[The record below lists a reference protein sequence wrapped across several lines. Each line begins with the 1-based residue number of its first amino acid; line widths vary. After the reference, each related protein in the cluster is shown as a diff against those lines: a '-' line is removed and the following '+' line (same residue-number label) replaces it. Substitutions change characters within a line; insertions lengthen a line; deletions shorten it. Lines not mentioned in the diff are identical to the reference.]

1 MPKVKYIEKGGPG
14 ASVMRWRF
22 LPDGRVLDPHGRVK
36 AQVPDDVA
44 YSPAAKRMA
53 DKGILDIEGYVVPKK
68 KKATPS
74 PPVMTSAKEEEL
86 KTTDKSKKKPG
97 K

>member
-1 MPKVKYIEKGGPG
+1 MPKVKYTEKNGPG

-22 LPDGRVLDPHGRVK
+22 LPDGRVLDPHGNVK
-36 AQVPDDVA
+36 NLVPDDVA

-53 DKGILDIEGYVVPKK
+53 AKGILEIEGYVPPKPAAEPAPKTAPEEKPAEKEKSGKK
-68 KKATPS
+68 KS
-74 PPVMTSAKEEEL
+74 
-86 KTTDKSKKKPG
+86 G

>member
-1 MPKVKYIEKGGPG
+1 MPKVKYIEKGGSG
-14 ASVMRWRF
+14 ASIMRWRF
-22 LPDGRVLDPHGRVK
+22 LPDGRVLDPHGQVK

-53 DKGILDIEGYVVPKK
+53 DRGILDIEGYVVPKK
-68 KKATPS
+68 KEAAPS
-74 PPVMTSAKEEEL
+74 PVVTSVKEEEP
-86 KTTDKSKKKPG
+86 KTAEKPKKKTG

>member
-1 MPKVKYIEKGGPG
+1 MPKVKYIEKGGSG
-14 ASVMRWRF
+14 ASIMRWRF
-22 LPDGRVLDPHGRVK
+22 LPDGRVLDPHGQVK

-53 DKGILDIEGYVVPKK
+53 DRGILDIEGYVVPKK
-68 KKATPS
+68 KKKEAAPS
-74 PPVMTSAKEEEL
+74 PVVTSAKEEP
-86 KTTDKSKKKPG
+86 KTAEKPKKKTG